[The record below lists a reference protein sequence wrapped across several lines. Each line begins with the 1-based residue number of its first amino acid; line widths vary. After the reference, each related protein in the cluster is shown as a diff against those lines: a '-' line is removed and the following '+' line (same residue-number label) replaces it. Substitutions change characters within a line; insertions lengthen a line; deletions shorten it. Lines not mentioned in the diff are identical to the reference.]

1 MKTQFL
7 KEKFRNKASS
17 LESCKRI
24 CKKHCKKGH
33 IGIYD
38 KDKDSNE
45 GSFCYCYEQTDK
57 SDANTTIFKLENDKK
72 FKVNKIAFWVTF
84 SFFMI
89 FVLILIYFLVGIF
102 FQKT

>member
-7 KEKFRNKASS
+7 KEKKTHHSKNSDS

-24 CKKHCKKGH
+24 CKKHCKKCTT
-33 IGIYD
+33 GIYE
-38 KDKDSNE
+38 NNQ
-45 GSFCYCYEQTDK
+45 CYCYEQTDK
-57 SDANTTIFKLENDKK
+57 TDSDTIIFKLENDKK
-72 FKVNKIAFWVTF
+72 FKVNKTAFWVTF

-102 FQKT
+102 FQKS